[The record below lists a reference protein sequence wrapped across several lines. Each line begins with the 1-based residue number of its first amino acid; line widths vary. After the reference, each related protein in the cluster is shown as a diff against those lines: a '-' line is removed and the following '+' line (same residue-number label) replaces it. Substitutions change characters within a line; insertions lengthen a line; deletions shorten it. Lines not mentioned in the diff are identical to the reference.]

1 MFVIQRSLLYQGF
14 TATMRSEAWVTS
26 KLIALHT
33 LSSLSRAC
41 CLNFS
46 KLAEDTGRE
55 TEEPD
60 ELVRLDQ
67 EGTCRIGLDAES

>member
-1 MFVIQRSLLYQGF
+1 MLYQGF

-26 KLIALHT
+26 KLTALT

-67 EGTCRIGLDAES
+67 EGTCRIGLAAES

>member
-1 MFVIQRSLLYQGF
+1 
-14 TATMRSEAWVTS
+14 MRSDAWVTS
-26 KLIALHT
+26 KLTALHT

-67 EGTCRIGLDAES
+67 EGTCRIGLAAES